1 MNFIYSLFLF
11 IFSFTLLSASELRL
25 ISADF
30 DPYTYKTKN
39 GEGAGAMY
47 EIVQELAKRV
57 GQSPKIEFL
66 PWARAQI
73 EAQNK
78 KNIGI
83 LPLARVPEREDKYQW
98 LLHILSD
105 PYVFFASKK
114 TKFDIS
120 NVEALRFLRI
130 GTFNG
135 SLAELLLRKKGFQN
149 FRGVPSDAQNVEML
163 RLGRIDVWVAPLSF
177 RDRYKEKGG
186 MSGDDFRVGATLIE
200 LNEYLGASKDLDQET
215 IKKWRD
221 AFLSMKKDGS
231 YVLIMKKYGLKPLE

>member
-1 MNFIYSLFLF
+1 MVFIFSTLIFL
-11 IFSFTLLSASELRL
+11 FSFTLKASELRL

-30 DPYTYKTKN
+30 DPYTYKTVD
-39 GEGAGAMY
+39 GEGSGVMY

-66 PWARAQI
+66 PWARAQL

-78 KNIGI
+78 SDIGI
-83 LPLARVPEREDKYQW
+83 IPLARVPEREEKYQW
-98 LLHILSD
+98 LIHVLSD

-120 NVEALRFLRI
+120 SVEALRYRRI

-177 RDRYKEKGG
+177 RYRYKEKGG
-186 MSGDDFRVGATLIE
+186 MSGDDLRVGATLVE
-200 LNEYLGASKDLDQET
+200 LNEYLGASKNLDQAT
-215 IKKWRD
+215 VKKWRE
-221 AFLSMKKDGS
+221 AFLSMKNDGS
-231 YVLIMKKYGLKPLE
+231 YALIMKKYGFKPLE